1 MEEEATVN
9 SKIGSSRRIFTAFSL
24 FFLLSGG
31 LCYAQLRS
39 LYLKDLSILQQ
50 SLRQRSEHL
59 DERMRRGVVAVD
71 GLQSAITIELKND
84 LQHELGQESKSLDYR
99 NNLLGTSLKAVPDA
113 TRGYFISSKSSKE
126 SLFLPTNFSEV
137 YDAPLLLQPFFK
149 LGTPA
154 VNQIRS
160 PYWTK
165 SSASELGNGM
175 IISRATPVYVGDRFA
190 GVVGLDI
197 SINNLMDL
205 MDTVRDK
212 TYEGVNIFV
221 VGHDRNLLLHPRF
234 NQSLNT
240 DPINASTA
248 LPPKLQPHL
257 ERILQGKS
265 GEMQSMEG
273 YQVLHYNLRNIPWN
287 FVIWIPEG
295 HLWLTTVKS
304 SFWSS
309 VVPWLGLM
317 MMLGV
322 IMGEVR
328 RRNIIQSNLQLK
340 TIELSDTLT
349 QLKQAQV
356 RLIQNEK
363 MSGLS
368 HLVAGIAHEINN
380 PVNFIHGN
388 LKPTQDYMQSLL
400 TLIEL
405 YEKNS
410 SQIIPKIQDYRENV
424 DLDFIKID
432 LPMIMESM
440 RNGTARIYEI
450 VLSLRNFARM
460 DESELKTV
468 NLHEGI
474 ESTVAIMRHRL
485 GSNNRRPE
493 ITLKKL
499 FGTIP
504 NVKCYAGLINQVF
517 MALLSNAVDA
527 INDCS
532 AEQLRENPPTLEI
545 ITAMAGDDRI
555 HISIHDSGTGV
566 PDAVIAQ
573 IFDPF
578 FTTKRVGQGTGLGL
592 AIAYQIITERHSG
605 KLTCTTQTQAPNT
618 GTTFTIELPINQIAY
633 SEQLNQLKA
642 QSNPRRPSKPT
653 RLR

>member
-1 MEEEATVN
+1 MSSRIVF
-9 SKIGSSRRIFTAFSL
+9 SRRIFGAFSM
-24 FFLLSGG
+24 FFLISGG

-50 SLRQRSEHL
+50 SLRQRSDYL
-59 DERMRRGVVAVD
+59 DERVRRGIVAVD
-71 GLQSAITIELKND
+71 GLQSAITMELKHG
-84 LQHELGQESKSLDYR
+84 LSQTSESLDHR
-99 NNLLGTSLKAVPDA
+99 DNLLGSSLKSVPDA
-113 TRGYFISSKSSKE
+113 MRVYFISSKNSKE
-126 SLFLPTNFSEV
+126 SSFLPTNFSEV
-137 YDAPLLLQPFFK
+137 YDSPLLLQPFFK

-154 VNQIRS
+154 VNQMRS
-160 PYWTK
+160 SYWTR

-175 IISRATPVYVGDRFA
+175 IISRAAPVYVDDRFA

-205 MDTVRDK
+205 MDTVKNK
-212 TYEGVNIFV
+212 TYGGANIFV

-234 NQSLNT
+234 NKNLNNE
-240 DPINASTA
+240 PINAATA
-248 LPPKLQPHL
+248 LPPELQPHL

-273 YQVLHYNLRNIPWN
+273 YQVIHYNLRNVPWN
-287 FVIWIPEG
+287 FVMWIPESQ
-295 HLWLTTVKS
+295 LWLMTVKS

-309 VVPWLGLM
+309 VVPRLGLM
-317 MMLGV
+317 TMLGV

-328 RRNIIQSNLQLK
+328 QRNIIQCNLQLK
-340 TIELSDTLT
+340 TIELSDTLA
-349 QLKQAQV
+349 QLKQAQAC
-356 RLIQNEK
+356 LIQNEK
-363 MSGLS
+363 MSSLS
-368 HLVAGIAHEINN
+368 HLVAGIAHEFNN
-380 PVNFIHGN
+380 PVNFIQGN
-388 LKPTQDYMQSLL
+388 LKPAQEYMQSLL

-410 SQIIPKIQDYRENV
+410 SQTIPKIQDYSENV

-450 VLSLRNFARM
+450 VLLLRNFARM

-485 GSNNRRPE
+485 LSNDRRPE

-504 NVKCYAGLINQVF
+504 DVKCYAGLINQVF

-532 AEQLRENPPTLEI
+532 AEQLKENPPTLEI

-555 HISIHDSGTGV
+555 HISIRDNATGIA
-566 PDAVIAQ
+566 DAVIAQ

-578 FTTKRVGQGTGLGL
+578 FTTKIVGQGSGLGL
-592 AIAYQIITERHSG
+592 AIAHQIITERHSG
-605 KLTCTTQTQAPNT
+605 NLTCTTQTQAPNT

-633 SEQLNQLKA
+633 SEPTQSTQSSKKFTPPLKA
-642 QSNPRRPSKPT
+642 NASAIK
-653 RLR
+653 

>member
-1 MEEEATVN
+1 VN
-9 SKIGSSRRIFTAFSL
+9 SKIGSSYRIFIAFPIFCL
-24 FFLLSGG
+24 ISGVF
-31 LCYAQLRS
+31 CYAQLRS
-39 LYLKDLSILQQ
+39 IYLRDLNILQQ
-50 SLRQRSEHL
+50 SLRQRSDRL
-59 DERMRRGVVAVD
+59 DERMRRGVVIVD
-71 GLQSAITIELKND
+71 TLQSTMAN
-84 LQHELGQESKSLDYR
+84 QPGQGQSPSTEVLEYQE
-99 NNLLGTSLKAVPDA
+99 NLLNNSLKVYPDA
-113 TRGYFISSKSSKE
+113 MRVYSVGPTKFSFLPTAFPEIYDS
-126 SLFLPTNFSEV
+126 SLFLE
-137 YDAPLLLQPFFK
+137 PFIK
-149 LGTPA
+149 LGRPDINPMRA
-154 VNQIRS
+154 
-160 PYWTK
+160 PYWTQ
-165 SSASELGNGM
+165 SSPSQFGNGM
-175 IISRATPVYVGDRFA
+175 IISRAAPVYSGDRFM
-190 GVVGLDI
+190 GIVGIDI
-197 SINNLMDL
+197 LINNLMDHIET
-205 MDTVRDK
+205 MTDK

-221 VGHDRNLLLHPRF
+221 VGHDRHLLLHPSF
-234 NQSLNT
+234 NQYLNT
-240 DPINASTA
+240 DPINAATV

-265 GEMQSMEG
+265 GEMQSIEG
-273 YQVLHYNLRNIPWN
+273 YQVLHYNLRNVPWN
-287 FVIWIPEG
+287 FVMWIPEG

-328 RRNIIQSNLQLK
+328 RRNIVQYNLQLK

-349 QLKQAQV
+349 QLKKSQA

-363 MSGLS
+363 MSSLS

-388 LKPTQDYMQSLL
+388 LKPAQDYMQSLL

-410 SQIIPKIQDYRENV
+410 SKIIQKIQDYRENV

-440 RNGTARIYEI
+440 RNGTTRIYEI
-450 VLSLRNFARM
+450 VLLLRNFARM

-468 NLHEGI
+468 NLHEGL

-485 GSNNRRPE
+485 ASNDRRPE

-555 HISIHDSGTGV
+555 HISIHDNGTGI

-592 AIAYQIITERHSG
+592 AIAYQIITERHAG

-618 GTTFTIELPINQIAY
+618 GTTFTIELPINPIAY
-633 SEQLNQLKA
+633 SEPTQSTQSSKQSTPPLKA
-642 QSNPRRPSKPT
+642 NTSAIK
-653 RLR
+653 